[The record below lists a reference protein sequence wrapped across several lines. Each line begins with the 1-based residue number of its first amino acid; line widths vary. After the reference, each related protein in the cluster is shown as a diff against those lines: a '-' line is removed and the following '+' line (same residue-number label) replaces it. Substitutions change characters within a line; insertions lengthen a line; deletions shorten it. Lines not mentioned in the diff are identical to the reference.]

1 MRGSTQ
7 IALVVSLAVLGT
19 AIEARAECHYVRG
32 SISETRILAPNDP
45 IGRTLGTVT
54 GVLNGAVSAVITS
67 PPPSV
72 RSLDIFVTKSGDML
86 TAIGMPMRTPV
97 PGAPAGE
104 FTVHVD
110 LMITGG
116 AGKYEAATGTMTFD
130 GQSHNAFG
138 GPGVSA
144 TDLTYQGTV
153 CGPNIKG
160 DGH

>member
-1 MRGSTQ
+1 MTRNTN
-7 IALVVSLAVLGT
+7 IALALAVALLGT
-19 AIEARAECHYVRG
+19 AIEARADCQYVRG

-45 IGRTLGTVT
+45 LSRTLGTVT
-54 GVLNGAVSAVITS
+54 GVLNGAASAVITS

-144 TDLTYQGTV
+144 TDLIYQGTV